1 MKYDILSSDNGELCH
16 AALGDNCMIKIF
28 LTGDNHIGLKYASHP
43 QREKL
48 LALRISAFEA
58 MVDRANQENCDL
70 FVVAGDLFERTRGI
84 AKRDIKQ
91 LMNILSRFHGTVAIL
106 PGNHDYYGPDVP
118 VWQDVRAAL
127 ADVDNVLLL
136 TEFAPC
142 PLTLGEKQVVLYPAL
157 CQSLHS
163 APGEN
168 NLGWIQE
175 TEIPQDGA
183 WHIGVA
189 HGAVEGETID
199 REGAYFKM
207 TRAELEAIPVD
218 AWLIGHTHVPFP
230 RDLGEDYRP
239 EGKIF
244 NAGTHVQTDVN
255 CATEGQCFLIEIDE
269 DKQVRAKKF
278 VSGNLRFLRKEIT
291 LTAGNLE
298 AILSRELAGVDENT
312 VVDLILKGAVTPEEY
327 DASREILE
335 EALSPFLEG
344 TYNDTDLTK
353 QITRELVETEF
364 PETSFSAQLLTR
376 LLDDPKEA
384 QLLYELLGTLKEGKK

>member
-1 MKYDILSSDNGELCH
+1 M
-16 AALGDNCMIKIF
+16 
-28 LTGDNHIGLKYASHP
+28 
-43 QREKL
+43 
-48 LALRISAFEA
+48 
-58 MVDRANQENCDL
+58 
-70 FVVAGDLFERTRGI
+70 
-84 AKRDIKQ
+84 
-91 LMNILSRFHGTVAIL
+91 
-106 PGNHDYYGPDVP
+106 
-118 VWQDVRAAL
+118 
-127 ADVDNVLLL
+127 
-136 TEFAPC
+136 
-142 PLTLGEKQVVLYPAL
+142 
-157 CQSLHS
+157 
-163 APGEN
+163 
-168 NLGWIQE
+168 
-175 TEIPQDGA
+175 
-183 WHIGVA
+183 
-189 HGAVEGETID
+189 EGETID